1 MLFIASLPSTHNCQE
16 IRILVLTHT
25 IWNKTRQFWSL
36 ILPVRNCWITFLCRR
51 MGTSTSHTSNYVN
64 FVRQYFTIKVS
75 QEITLKVFRV
85 LHSLKQ
91 SLTNSNEPNLIE
103 HSCYFTSLI
112 LYITVSSNISQGITE
127 ANLLPFLSKYRGLP
141 VFHCPP
147 FYIHTVVRCTNDCG
161 LQLSPS
167 ALSPTSFPRSLDRSQ
182 LYSPLDDQWE
192 KVLPYASAWRSIV

>member
-1 MLFIASLPSTHNCQE
+1 
-16 IRILVLTHT
+16 
-25 IWNKTRQFWSL
+25 
-36 ILPVRNCWITFLCRR
+36 

-75 QEITLKVFRV
+75 QEIPLKVFRV

-91 SLTNSNEPNLIE
+91 SLTNSIEPNLIE

-112 LYITVSSNISQGITE
+112 LYVTVSSNISQGITE

-167 ALSPTSFPRSLDRSQ
+167 ALSPTSFPRSLDRSL
-182 LYSPLDDQWE
+182 LYFPWTTRGKKYFRMLALGE
-192 KVLPYASAWRSIV
+192 VLFSVRNLFKSTGAAALRCGKKESVAKKHS